1 MMVDYIFYTSS
12 YGGTLP
18 QPLFDGGIRRAEETV
33 LALLYPRLPGDLEE
47 EDTAAVKMAVCAQL
61 ESGFDRPVASESA
74 GDNRTELHRNVL
86 RIHGMPVSAGAVGY
100 LRQAGLAGGWI

>member
-1 MMVDYIFYTSS
+1 MLVDYMFYTSS

-18 QPLFDGGIRRAEETV
+18 LPLFDGGIRRAEETI
-33 LALLYPRLPGDLEE
+33 LALLYPRVPGDL
-47 EDTAAVKMAVCAQL
+47 DGADMTAVKMAVCAQL
-61 ESGFDRPVASESA
+61 ESGLDRPVSAESA
-74 GDNRTELHRNVL
+74 GNSRTELHRNVI